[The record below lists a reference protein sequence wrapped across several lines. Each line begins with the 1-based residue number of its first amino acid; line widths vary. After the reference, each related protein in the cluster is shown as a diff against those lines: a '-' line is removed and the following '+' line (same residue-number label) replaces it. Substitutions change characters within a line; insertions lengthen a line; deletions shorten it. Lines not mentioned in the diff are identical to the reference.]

1 MLFFIVSA
9 MIVLLPASRP
19 VEKFHVTTCVR
30 SFRFSSSFRFFL
42 FLLIFLTFSSCF
54 SMLFFFST
62 FCFTTSSSAGDATLL
77 MVSSVCVCPR

>member
-19 VEKFHVTTCVR
+19 VEKFHVTTRVR

-42 FLLIFLTFSSCF
+42 FRLIFLTFSSCLI
-54 SMLFFFST
+54 MLFFF
-62 FCFTTSSSAGDATLL
+62 SSSAGDATLL
-77 MVSSVCVCPR
+77 MLSNVCVCPR